1 MAKKGFN
8 VNGFSFSCFVLQG
21 KFAITSGR
29 EKRNKYLG
37 ISANKVRLTESG

>member
-1 MAKKGFN
+1 MARKGFN

-29 EKRNKYLG
+29 EKRNNYVLRYFSQQSQ
-37 ISANKVRLTESG
+37 ID